1 MQMMF
6 RGRCWHF
13 LLFSLF
19 YCLRIK
25 ASIVQLCLNSY
36 TLTLNRISKYKD
48 YSQEIF
54 PCLKSLVVG
63 IIRSFLNTTSFLKSN
78 IDPALINQ
86 VLAMQISKAMQIS
99 LTPNIISR
107 FVQLTAF
114 NLYQVIPLN
123 WGCTAKSSELKM
135 ASSKRSVTVF
145 FAAVFLIG
153 GSLSHSSEY
162 IIY

>member
-1 MQMMF
+1 MMF

-86 VLAMQISKAMQIS
+86 VL
-99 LTPNIISR
+99 
-107 FVQLTAF
+107 V
-114 NLYQVIPLN
+114 
-123 WGCTAKSSELKM
+123 
-135 ASSKRSVTVF
+135 
-145 FAAVFLIG
+145 
-153 GSLSHSSEY
+153 
-162 IIY
+162 IIYAQGNANKLDA